1 MYLDSTKK
9 RILIAIHYMEIG
21 GAERSLLGI
30 LNAFDTTRYEVD
42 LFLYNHIGEF
52 MSLIPDKIKILKE
65 ERKYTTIERSL
76 KQVFKEGCLD
86 IVCARLVAKWA
97 CKRHQSCSCPGG
109 DYSEFQYVSNYTTP
123 LLPSLSKYGE
133 YDLAVSFLTPH
144 NIVLEKVRAKKKIA
158 WIHTDYSTIK
168 VNRELELEI
177 WNKYDYLASISA
189 SVTTAF
195 LQLFPEVKN
204 KIVLIENIL
213 SPSFVRQQAL
223 LEDVSGEMVV
233 PGETVRLC
241 SVGRFSDAKNFDNI
255 PWICKIIL
263 ERGVFIKWFI
273 VGYGGEEAFI
283 RKNIHQAGVEESV
296 ILLGKKINPYPY
308 IQACDLYVQPSRY
321 EGKAVTVREAQML
334 GKPVIIT
341 NFPTAK
347 SQLNDG
353 FDGVIVPM
361 DNDSVASGIIDLIHN
376 EKKREYLIENM
387 RRTDYGNEKEIEKI
401 YKLIDK

>member
-1 MYLDSTKK
+1 
-9 RILIAIHYMEIG
+9 MEIG
-21 GAERSLLGI
+21 GAERSLLGL

-42 LFLYNHIGEF
+42 LFIYNHIGEF
-52 MSLIPDKIKILKE
+52 MSLVPDKIKILKE

-76 KQVFKEGCLD
+76 KQVFSEGYLD
-86 IVCARLVAKWA
+86 IVCARILAKWA
-97 CKRHQSCSCPGG
+97 CKRHRARSCSGR

-123 LLPSLSKYGE
+123 LLPSLFKYGE

-144 NIVLEKVRAKKKIA
+144 NVVLEKVKAKKKIA
-158 WIHTDYSTIK
+158 WIHTDYSTVK
-168 VNRELELEI
+168 VNRELELKI
-177 WNKYDYLASISA
+177 WNKYDWLASISA

-195 LQLFPEVKN
+195 VQLFPEVKN
-204 KIVLIENIL
+204 KMVLIENIL

-223 LEDVSGEMVV
+223 LEDVSGEMATSE
-233 PGETVRLC
+233 GTVRLC

-255 PWICKIIL
+255 PWICKRVL

-273 VGYGGEEAFI
+273 VGYGGEEALI

-334 GKPVIIT
+334 GKPVVIT

-353 FDGVIVPM
+353 LDGVIVPT
-361 DNDSVASGIIDLIHN
+361 DNESVAEGIIDLIRN
-376 EKKREYLIENM
+376 EKKREYIIGNM
-387 RRTDYGNEKEIEKI
+387 QRTDYGNETEVEKI
-401 YKLIDK
+401 YKLIGR